1 MGPFVSKIS
10 DGIEHSKMTENWDD
24 LELETKETQREKLP
38 AKGAR
43 KPNADEQERDF
54 GSTDDPNE

>member
-1 MGPFVSKIS
+1 
-10 DGIEHSKMTENWDD
+10 MTENWDD